1 MLRLNMVLECDR
13 GGRSKH
19 SFSASIYILDKQY
32 TIICLSACTACQ
44 RYHRKR
50 YRIAY
55 SPRKWSQNT
64 AISMAG
70 NIITYTV
77 ERTFSCTN
85 ANAWSYICK
94 KSKKYRWNILCAF
107 FCWFF
112 VWNSNRKLLQN
123 HFRGYSADLLLLEK
137 NLSWRLEITNRIDS
151 NRFCV
156 LETVH
161 IVWDTTFHY
170 LRISLLVSIASKHNG
185 CHIWDCKK

>member
-55 SPRKWSQNT
+55 SPRKWSQNM

-85 ANAWSYICK
+85 ANA
-94 KSKKYRWNILCAF
+94 
-107 FCWFF
+107 
-112 VWNSNRKLLQN
+112 
-123 HFRGYSADLLLLEK
+123 
-137 NLSWRLEITNRIDS
+137 
-151 NRFCV
+151 
-156 LETVH
+156 
-161 IVWDTTFHY
+161 
-170 LRISLLVSIASKHNG
+170 
-185 CHIWDCKK
+185 